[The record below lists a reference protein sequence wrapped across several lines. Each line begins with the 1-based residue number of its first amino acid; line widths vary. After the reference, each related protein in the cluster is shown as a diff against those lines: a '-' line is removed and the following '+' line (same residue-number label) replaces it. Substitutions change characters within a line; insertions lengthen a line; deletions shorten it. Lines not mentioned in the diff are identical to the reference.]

1 MKHLFVLIFGAA
13 VSATAPAAAQ
23 LTDLFGDEDFQSSE
37 IEQMQQREAERKA
50 AGNAARQADQ
60 PPARP
65 TVSEL
70 VADPVRPA
78 APQQPQAS
86 APQAKAPP
94 KAEAVPAAGA
104 PPAQEKLPDLGSRS
118 RQPAKKNDEG
128 LSLFEMR
135 SKKTGGGGST
145 DVLKFDIAGVM
156 LKMTPEEVAEHAR
169 EAGFEL
175 AFQEKK
181 VPKLNEWRYA
191 RACLKQRL
199 FLSRVKDE
207 CVREQ
212 ARGQE
217 AEYVSRQEYE
227 NRELRE
233 KMTVE
238 FADNSVGNGAFRI
251 HYVNRGD
258 ASLGATD
265 EAHYLKTM
273 RRQEFLRRLITKYGA
288 PDDEQALLWGMG
300 GLSATLRADLSE
312 AQLDATLILEDSSLK
327 DRADENM
334 AQADAKRPALDTF
347 GF

>member
-1 MKHLFVLIFGAA
+1 MRHLFVLIFGLA
-13 VSATAPAAAQ
+13 VSTAVPAAAQ
-23 LTDLFGDEDFQSSE
+23 LTDLFEDEDFQSSE
-37 IEQMQQREAERKA
+37 IEQMQQREAERKKA
-50 AGNAARQADQ
+50 EKAEKAEKTEK
-60 PPARP
+60 PARP
-65 TVSEL
+65 PVSESAPSART
-70 VADPVRPA
+70 VAPKPSQTSRS
-78 APQQPQAS
+78 QPQ
-86 APQAKAPP
+86 PP
-94 KAEAVPAAGA
+94 VKAEPVPAVGA
-104 PPAQEKLPDLGSRS
+104 SSSQEKLPDLGSRS
-118 RQPAKKNDEG
+118 RQTVKKNDEG

-135 SKKTGGGGST
+135 SKKTGGGST

-191 RACLKQRL
+191 RVCLKKNL
-199 FLSRVKDE
+199 FQLRAKDE

-217 AEYVSRQEYE
+217 TEYVSRQEYE

-251 HYVNRGD
+251 FYINRGD

-273 RRQEFLRRLITKYGA
+273 RRQEFLRRLITKYGS

-300 GLSATLRADLSE
+300 GLSATMQADMSE
-312 AQLDATLILEDSSLK
+312 SQLDATLILEDVSLK
-327 DRADENM
+327 DKADENM
-334 AQADAKRPALDTF
+334 AQADAKRSAPDAF

>member
-37 IEQMQQREAERKA
+37 IEQMQRREAERKA
-50 AGNAARQADQ
+50 AGNVARPVNDPEQ

-65 TVSEL
+65 TVSE
-70 VADPVRPA
+70 PA
-78 APQQPQAS
+78 APRQPQTP

-94 KAEAVPAAGA
+94 KAESVPAVGA
-104 PPAQEKLPDLGSRS
+104 PPAREKLPDLGSRS
-118 RQPAKKNDEG
+118 RQSAKKNDEG

-175 AFQEKK
+175 TFQEKK
-181 VPKLNEWRYA
+181 VPRLNEWRYA

-251 HYVNRGD
+251 YYVNRGD

-312 AQLDATLILEDSSLK
+312 AQLDAALILEDSSLK

-334 AQADAKRPALDTF
+334 AQADAKRPALDSF

>member
-37 IEQMQQREAERKA
+37 IEQMQRREAERKA
-50 AGNAARQADQ
+50 AGNAARPANDPEQ

-65 TVSEL
+65 TVSE
-70 VADPVRPA
+70 PA
-78 APQQPQAS
+78 APRQPQTP
-86 APQAKAPP
+86 APQTKAPP
-94 KAEAVPAAGA
+94 KAESVPAVGA
-104 PPAQEKLPDLGSRS
+104 PPAREKLPDLGSRS
-118 RQPAKKNDEG
+118 RQSAKKNDEG

-175 AFQEKK
+175 TFQEKK
-181 VPKLNEWRYA
+181 VPRLNEWRYA

-251 HYVNRGD
+251 YYVNRGD

-312 AQLDATLILEDSSLK
+312 AQLDAALILEDSSLK

-334 AQADAKRPALDTF
+334 AQADAKRPALDSF